1 MMSCDQLKAL
11 IRNKAKTL
19 NLNSNIILRL
29 VIFEFFLEKLSL
41 SKYVDKFIIK
51 GGFLISSLANVE
63 LRTTMDLDV
72 TVKSLA
78 LSKTDLEIM
87 ISDIILI
94 PTINLLEMELVS
106 IDEIHEGAEYPGFRV
121 SILVRYDTIIE
132 HIKIDFTTGDIL
144 TPKEVSFPYQTL
156 LDDKVIN
163 LKSYNIETVL
173 AEKLETILS
182 RGVLNTRMRDYYDLF
197 ILFQLKDK
205 LVNLSLLK
213 AAFINTTKSRNTFE
227 QITNNIHTI
236 LDDIIN
242 DQTLMKMW
250 NQYQQYYP
258 YAKEVEW
265 EMVMNR
271 LKEVSLILVS
281 EL

>member
-1 MMSCDQLKAL
+1 MMSCEQLKAL
-11 IRNKAKTL
+11 IRNKAKAL
-19 NLNSNIILRL
+19 NLHSNNILRL

-72 TVKSLA
+72 TLKSLA

-156 LDDKVIN
+156 LNDIVIN

-182 RGVLNTRMRDYYDLF
+182 RGVLNTRMRDFYDLF

-265 EMVMNR
+265 DMVMYR
-271 LKEVSLILVS
+271 LKEISMQLVS
-281 EL
+281 EI

>member
-72 TVKSLA
+72 TLKSLA

-182 RGVLNTRMRDYYDLF
+182 RGVLNTRMRDFYDLF

-227 QITNNIHTI
+227 QITNNIHSI

>member
-72 TVKSLA
+72 TLKSLA

>member
-29 VIFEFFLEKLSL
+29 VVFEFFLEKLSL

-72 TVKSLA
+72 TLKSLA

-227 QITNNIHTI
+227 QITNNIHSI

>member
-1 MMSCDQLKAL
+1 MMSCERLKGL
-11 IRNKAKTL
+11 IKKKAKAL

-41 SKYVDKFIIK
+41 SKYVDNFIIK

-63 LRTTMDLDV
+63 LRTTMDLDM
-72 TVKSLA
+72 TLKSLA
-78 LSKTDLEIM
+78 LNKTDLESM

-106 IDEIHEGAEYPGFRV
+106 IDEIHEDAEYPGLRV
-121 SILVRYDTIIE
+121 SILVRYDTITE
-132 HIKIDFTTGDIL
+132 HIKLDFTTGDIL
-144 TPKEVSFPYQTL
+144 TPKEVNFQYQSL
-156 LDDKVIN
+156 LDDRVIK

-182 RGVLNTRMRDYYDLF
+182 RGVLNTRMKDFYDLF
-197 ILFQLKDK
+197 ILFQLQDRKVK
-205 LVNLSLLK
+205 LPLMK
-213 AAFINTTKSRNTFE
+213 EAFINTTKSRNTFV
-227 QITNNIHTI
+227 QITNNINTI
-236 LDDIIN
+236 LEDIIN
-242 DQTLMKMW
+242 DQTLLNMW
-250 NQYQQYYP
+250 NQFQRYYP

-265 EMVMNR
+265 DMVMNI
-271 LKEVSLILVS
+271 LKEISLHIIS

>member
-1 MMSCDQLKAL
+1 MMSCEQLKAL

-72 TVKSLA
+72 TLKSLA

-182 RGVLNTRMRDYYDLF
+182 RGGLNTRMRDFYDLF

-227 QITNNIHTI
+227 QITNNIHSI

-265 EMVMNR
+265 DMVMYR

>member
-1 MMSCDQLKAL
+1 MMSCEQLKAL

-72 TVKSLA
+72 TLKSLA

-182 RGVLNTRMRDYYDLF
+182 RGVLNTRMRDFYDLF

-227 QITNNIHTI
+227 QITNNIHSI

-265 EMVMNR
+265 DMVMYR

>member
-227 QITNNIHTI
+227 QITNNIHSI

-242 DQTLMKMW
+242 NQTLMKMW